1 MKGIELAESWRPAAS
16 RAGRIAAAALAVA
29 LLAPGLGQAAE
40 CVARPEL
47 LDLGTVLPKTRA
59 AIELTKEVDIV
70 ALGSSSTEGYGA
82 STRLRTYPA
91 ELLRALSLLFPGAR
105 VNVLNKGIGGQQ
117 VDAMLERLDRDV
129 FPETPDLVIW
139 QLGTNAAL
147 RRYNIDSFRRLVA
160 EGVDR
165 MRSRGIEVI
174 LMTPQYAPAVLALP
188 NEEEYLDAIAT
199 VARERGVGL
208 FDRFGIM
215 KEWFDREQMAYAEFL
230 VRDGL
235 HLNDFGYQ
243 CIGRLMAQAIEQA
256 IEQAVR
262 R

>member
-1 MKGIELAESWRPAAS
+1 MEEIETTQSPR
-16 RAGRIAAAALAVA
+16 AAAPRRARGPAA
-29 LLAPGLGQAAE
+29 LLAIALLAASGAARAA
-40 CVARPEL
+40 CVASPER
-47 LDLGTVLPKTRA
+47 LDLGAPLQRTRVA
-59 AIELTKEVDIV
+59 VESTRVVDII
-70 ALGSSSTEGYGA
+70 ALGSSSTQGYGA
-82 STRLRTYPA
+82 STALRTYPA
-91 ELLRALSLLFPGAR
+91 ALLRALSQRFPD
-105 VNVLNKGIGGQQ
+105 VKVQVYNKGIGGQD
-117 VDAMLERLDRDV
+117 VDAMLERMARDV

-147 RRYNIDSFRRLVA
+147 RRFKIETFRRLVD
-160 EGVDR
+160 EGVGR
-165 MRSRGIEVI
+165 LRARGIDVV

-188 NEEEYLDAIAT
+188 NEEEYLEAMAA

-215 KEWFDREQMAYAEFL
+215 KDWFEKEHMAYSEFL

-243 CIGRLMAQAIEQA
+243 CIGQLMAQAIER
-256 IEQAVR
+256 AVR

>member
-1 MKGIELAESWRPAAS
+1 MRAIELAESWQPAALQG
-16 RAGRIAAAALAVA
+16 RRIAAAVLVLA
-29 LLAPGLGQAAE
+29 LLAPGVGRAAD

-47 LDLGTVLPKTRA
+47 LDLGVPLPKTRA
-59 AIELTKEVDIV
+59 AIGLTKKVDIV

-117 VDAMLERLDRDV
+117 VNAMLERLDRDV

-147 RRYNIDSFRRLVA
+147 RRYNIDSFRRLVN

-165 MRSRGIEVI
+165 LKARGIDVI

-188 NEEEYLDAIAT
+188 NEEEYLEVIRT
-199 VARERGVGL
+199 VARGKNAGL
-208 FDRFGIM
+208 FDRFAIM
-215 KEWFDREQMAYAEFL
+215 REWFDREQMAYAEFL

-256 IEQAVR
+256 VR